1 MFFTVVMLENVLL
14 RDMSLKECK
23 IIRPRL
29 DAYAFLSWERSL
41 SCCDF
46 CDMRLRFIQSHLKN
60 SSNVAVFYDNQ
71 GVLHRWNPHD
81 FYPLLIIMYERRVTA
96 RNPVGS
102 DDGGTEDLF

>member
-14 RDMSLKECK
+14 RDLSLKERK

-29 DAYAFLSWERSL
+29 DAYAFLSREGSL

-60 SSNVAVFYDNQ
+60 SSNVAVFYDKQ
-71 GVLHRWNPHD
+71 GVLHHWNPHD

-96 RNPVGS
+96 RNPKGS